1 MSLIDKINELAL
13 LHKDD
18 FEGTSESVPDWFI
31 ANKLNEQPA
40 TVVQKYVPIVC
51 KDIKGMLII
60 GGEYAVIK
68 ELSLNGTNPIKALC
82 VNVLEALNGFDELD
96 MNNPS
101 YLIGYGGIADNL
113 ETAGIISSQ
122 TKQILLSLIVQSPVT
137 EYSESWATLNNIIV
151 DSRVVGIARG
161 ANPGGSPNPTTST
174 TTTLPEETPT
184 TSTTTT
190 TTTSEPIPPPIEG
203 E

>member
-1 MSLIDKINELAL
+1 MALIDKINEIADLY
-13 LHKDD
+13 KGE
-18 FEGTSESVPDWFI
+18 FENTPDSVPDWFI

-82 VNVLEALNGFDELD
+82 VNVLEALNGFDILD

-101 YLIGYGGIADNL
+101 YLIGYGEIANNL
-113 ETAGIISSQ
+113 ELAGIISSQ

-137 EYSESWATLNNIIV
+137 EYSQSWATLNNIIV

-174 TTTLPEETPT
+174 TTSS
-184 TSTTTT
+184 STTTT
-190 TTTSEPIPPPIEG
+190 TTTSEPIPPPTEG

>member
-82 VNVLEALNGFDELD
+82 VNVLEALNGFDVLD

-101 YLIGYGGIADNL
+101 YLIGYVGIADNL

-122 TKQILLSLIVQSPVT
+122 TKQILLSLIIQIPVT
-137 EYSESWATLNNIIV
+137 EYGESWATLNNIIV

-174 TTTLPEETPT
+174 TTT
-184 TSTTTT
+184 
-190 TTTSEPIPPPIEG
+190 SEPIPPPTEG

>member
-1 MSLIDKINELAL
+1 MTLIDKINELAL

-31 ANKLNEQPA
+31 AYKLNEQSSS
-40 TVVQKYVPIVC
+40 VVQKYIPIVC

-68 ELSLNGTNPIKALC
+68 ELSLTGQNPIKALC

-101 YLIGYGGIADNL
+101 YLIGYGEIANNL
-113 ETAGIISSQ
+113 ELAGIISSQ
-122 TKQILLSLIVQSPVT
+122 TKQILLSLIVQKDVT
-137 EYSESWATLNNIIV
+137 EYGKSWAALNNYQV
-151 DSRVVGIARG
+151 DARSVGIARG
-161 ANPGGSPNPTTST
+161 ANPG
-174 TTTLPEETPT
+174 E
-184 TSTTTT
+184 
-190 TTTSEPIPPPIEG
+190 
-203 E
+203 